1 MLVRDRMTSPVVTV
15 APDTA
20 LSDALALMRERRI
33 RRLPVQDGGALVGIV
48 TWTDLMRALP
58 SPATTLSRWEIP
70 ALLARAQVR
79 EVMTRHPR
87 VVAPDAPLEE
97 AATMMR
103 DYKIGALPV
112 VAGDALVGIITESD
126 VFDAF
131 ITLLGARLPSYRIT
145 LDVDD
150 GPSALPDITA
160 AVRMLGLRLHSM
172 ASYPAARGR
181 RRVVL
186 RVERTLPIGS
196 VVDGLKEHGLAVV
209 HAAADGTTLAEAAA
223 RYEPG
228 SPQ

>member
-1 MLVRDRMTSPVVTV
+1 MTSPVVTV

-58 SPATTLSRWEIP
+58 S
-70 ALLARAQVR
+70 
-79 EVMTRHPR
+79 
-87 VVAPDAPLEE
+87 PDAPLEE

-186 RVERTLPIGS
+186 RVERTLPIAS

-209 HAAADGTTLAEAAA
+209 HAAADGTTLAEAVA